1 MTQQKSSNKSE
12 VQLTVAETDHGPVT
26 MKDWKEFFSFSWGV
40 PGMVLYM
47 FISIAAAVTQM
58 APTYVLSVWTSL
70 PFEKQQSETI
80 WWKLFLVTTVV
91 FIVLSL
97 LRSIVFTVLVLNATT
112 NMHSQMA
119 WKVLRSKIQ
128 FFDSN
133 PIGRITS
140 RFTKDMMMLDV
151 LFAGIT
157 VFVTQGVLRSII
169 VAITVSAT
177 NPLLLVACF
186 LGAGYMYWIMKTAKR
201 SMSDAQKMEQMY
213 QAPINSYL

>member
-1 MTQQKSSNKSE
+1 
-12 VQLTVAETDHGPVT
+12 
-26 MKDWKEFFSFSWGV
+26 
-40 PGMVLYM
+40 M
-47 FISIAAAVTQM
+47 FLA
-58 APTYVLSVWTSL
+58 
-70 PFEKQQSETI
+70 
-80 WWKLFLVTTVV
+80 TTLI

-97 LRSIVFTVLVLNATT
+97 LRSIVFTILVLNATT

-177 NPLLLVACF
+177 NPFLLVACF
-186 LGAGYMYWIMKTAKR
+186 LGAGYMYWIMKTAKQ

>member
-1 MTQQKSSNKSE
+1 
-12 VQLTVAETDHGPVT
+12 
-26 MKDWKEFFSFSWGV
+26 
-40 PGMVLYM
+40 
-47 FISIAAAVTQM
+47 
-58 APTYVLSVWTSL
+58 
-70 PFEKQQSETI
+70 
-80 WWKLFLVTTVV
+80 
-91 FIVLSL
+91 
-97 LRSIVFTVLVLNATT
+97 
-112 NMHSQMA
+112 MHSQMA

-177 NPLLLVACF
+177 NPFLLVACF